1 MSGMKI
7 ATFRER
13 LTDLISSSGKSQSSI
28 ADEFGVAKQ
37 TISAWIT
44 GQSSPRAPVL
54 SALADYFGVSLAWL
68 MGYDVPRIDP
78 KESLSL
84 SEDAVPFQDSL
95 SPDESL
101 LLDGYRALSDSGKQ
115 YMLTQ
120 LTAAKAIYGEKDTSA
135 SVSNIG

>member
-1 MSGMKI
+1 MSGMKV

-13 LTDLISSSGKSQSSI
+13 LIDLVSSSGKSQSTI

-54 SALADYFGVSLAWL
+54 SALSEYFGVSLAWL
-68 MGYDVPRIDP
+68 MGYDVPRIEM
-78 KESLSL
+78 KEALRI
-84 SEDAVPFQDSL
+84 SEDTHTFQEPL
-95 SPDESL
+95 SPDESV
-101 LLDGYRALSDSGKQ
+101 LLDGYRALSDDGKK

-120 LTAAKAIYGEKDTSA
+120 LTAAKAIYGGKDTPA
-135 SVSNIG
+135 AAESV